1 MSTDAPSFP
10 SFSSFPSPFQA
21 TRPAVDDHDHDHDH
35 DHAGSRKRTKD
46 AHRKKHKHRK
56 RLHKDRVSHEHSG
69 RPPSPHPSPESLP
82 IIIDTKGDQN
92 NLLYAQESK
101 NIPDYRRYGDA
112 VLGADNLFVSHK
124 DSKDKKTVVLL
135 STHSRHRDS
144 YRERYEHFYRALR
157 EPPKPLNAAE
167 SLIVDPLWKVDDD
180 FVPFQDDILLT
191 TEALLSSDPQESFA
205 TPGVKDH
212 GIALEKTADYSRRL
226 RDDPYNLELWLEFA
240 DLQERPFRSKGIR
253 RSTLVER
260 KLSIVEKA
268 LSHMPNEE
276 SLLLAYLDC
285 IQEIPWESKDI
296 LAKWDDVLAN
306 NKLSVKLWD
315 KYITFRMTNDTAFS
329 VTDCIHVFEDCIK
342 TLNDELDSDR
352 GATEQL
358 LAHNLTRVCYFLAQS
373 GYTERAIAC
382 FQAML
387 EMTCFPPEAVTNA
400 SFTQMMLS
408 FEDFWEVRFPELV
421 MRVQKDGNSP
431 IFEMHHHL
439 AAKAMKWMWTLLRR
453 LGSQQ
458 NGLKRDNHGYHSAT
472 CQMRKTLNELSF
484 SRIFNLFF
492 SIQRSPPQNLTYYT
506 PVSTFSVYP
515 STIMD
520 PMIRSET
527 YLWGQMRVLEMLS

>member
-56 RLHKDRVSHEHSG
+56 RLHKDRG

-408 FEDFWEVRFPELV
+408 FEDFWESEVPRVGDEGAKGWKFTNIRDAPPPRSKGNEMDVDLV
-421 MRVQKDGNSP
+421 EETW
-431 IFEMHHHL
+431 I
-439 AAKAMKWMWTLLRR
+439 
-453 LGSQQ
+453 
-458 NGLKRDNHGYHSAT
+458 AT
-472 CQMRKTLNELSF
+472 E
-484 SRIFNLFF
+484 
-492 SIQRSPPQNLTYYT
+492 
-506 PVSTFSVYP
+506 
-515 STIMD
+515 
-520 PMIRSET
+520 RSEERQSW
-527 YLWGQMRVLEMLS
+527 LPLRDVSDAQDVERVVFFKDIQSLLFNSTLATTKSDILYSCLNFLGVPVNNYGSNDPV